1 MNTSPDR
8 KSRWFL
14 LAPLALA
21 PVMWA
26 VAGHTTTAP
35 SPSKAAGA
43 AEVALGASSP
53 VPATPV
59 QQKQS
64 GALDAAKAE
73 QARMAGLT
81 ASVAGGK
88 NIPVNAWADIIEAE
102 CDPRVVTDE
111 KLRAAIKGT
120 GLPWRIR
127 EKISGI
133 EMLLIPPGQFVMG
146 MSVGDDSASSDER
159 PSHEVIL
166 TKPFYLGRTEVTQE
180 QWTRIMGWN
189 ESYFQDFNFEA
200 IPAEDRE
207 QRIVELIEAGYT
219 RQQAE
224 EKLGPVLMKKVETAT
239 WPVETV
245 EPDSIEVFLNKAAL
259 RLPTEAE
266 WEFACRAGTTTS
278 RYGDLDVIAWHSGN
292 SEGRTHPVGAKLPN
306 GFGLYDMIGNVW
318 EWCSDWYGSD
328 YYRNCELGATDPK
341 GPGPGPFRLLRGGS
355 WDHSGDKCRASFRL
369 NHFMGDPRVTDFG
382 FRVARTP

>member
-1 MNTSPDR
+1 MKTSSNWKFR
-8 KSRWFL
+8 ALL
-14 LAPLALA
+14 LASLALVPVMLALA
-21 PVMWA
+21 GQTV
-26 VAGHTTTAP
+26 TAP
-35 SPSKAAGA
+35 IAPKP
-43 AEVALGASSP
+43 V
-53 VPATPV
+53 VPAQAAPSSSSAPA
-59 QQKQS
+59 QQSQS
-64 GALDAAKAE
+64 AALDAAKAE
-73 QARMAGLT
+73 QARLAGLI
-81 ASVAGGK
+81 AAVSGGQG
-88 NIPVNAWADIIEAE
+88 IPVNAWADIIEAE
-102 CDPRVVTDE
+102 CDARVVTDE
-111 KLRAAIKGT
+111 SLRAAIKGT

-127 EKISGI
+127 EKITGI
-133 EMLLIPPGQFVMG
+133 EMLLIPAGKFVMG
-146 MSVGDDSASSDER
+146 MSVGDDGASSDER

-189 ESYFQDFNFEA
+189 ESYFQDFNFEV

-207 QRIVELIEAGYT
+207 QRILELIEAGYT

-224 EKLGPVLMKKVETAT
+224 DKLGPVLMNKVETAT

-266 WEFACRAGTTTS
+266 WEFACRGGTITS
-278 RYGDLDVIAWHSGN
+278 RYGDLDSIAWHAGN
-292 SEGRTHPVGAKLPN
+292 SAGRTHPVGAKLPN

-341 GPGPGPFRLLRGGS
+341 GPGPGPFRVLRGGS
-355 WDHSGDKCRASFRL
+355 WDHQGDKCRVSFRL
-369 NHFMGDPRVTDFG
+369 NHFMGDPRVTDYG

>member
-35 SPSKAAGA
+35 SPSKPAGA

-59 QQKQS
+59 QQTQS

-73 QARMAGLT
+73 QARMAGLIAT
-81 ASVAGGK
+81 VAGGK
-88 NIPVNAWADIIEAE
+88 NIPVNTWADIIEAE
-102 CDPRVVTDE
+102 CDARVVTDE

-146 MSVGDDSASSDER
+146 MSVGDDGASSDER

-189 ESYFQDFNFEA
+189 ESYFQHFNFEA

-207 QRIVELIEAGYT
+207 QR
-219 RQQAE
+219 
-224 EKLGPVLMKKVETAT
+224 
-239 WPVETV
+239 
-245 EPDSIEVFLNKAAL
+245 
-259 RLPTEAE
+259 
-266 WEFACRAGTTTS
+266 
-278 RYGDLDVIAWHSGN
+278 
-292 SEGRTHPVGAKLPN
+292 
-306 GFGLYDMIGNVW
+306 
-318 EWCSDWYGSD
+318 
-328 YYRNCELGATDPK
+328 
-341 GPGPGPFRLLRGGS
+341 
-355 WDHSGDKCRASFRL
+355 
-369 NHFMGDPRVTDFG
+369 
-382 FRVARTP
+382 

>member
-1 MNTSPDR
+1 MNTSPDQ

-14 LAPLALA
+14 LALLTFA
-21 PVMWA
+21 PVLWA
-26 VAGHTTTAP
+26 VAGQTSTVP
-35 SPSKAAGA
+35 SPSKSVAAPQAAPAAAAGA
-43 AEVALGASSP
+43 AQQSPSAALE
-53 VPATPV
+53 T
-59 QQKQS
+59 
-64 GALDAAKAE
+64 AKAE
-73 QARMAGLT
+73 QARMAGLI
-81 ASVAGGK
+81 AAVSGGK
-88 NIPVNAWADIIEAE
+88 NIPVTAWADILEAD
-102 CDPRVVTDE
+102 CDARVVTDD
-111 KLRAAIKGT
+111 KARAAIQGT
-120 GLPWRIR
+120 GLPWRVR
-127 EKISGI
+127 EKITGI

-146 MSVGDDSASSDER
+146 MSVGDDAASSDER
-159 PSHEVIL
+159 PAHEVIL

-207 QRIVELIEAGYT
+207 QRVLELIEAGYT

-224 EKLGPVLMKKVETAT
+224 DKLGPVLMNKVETAT

-245 EPDSIEVFLNKAAL
+245 EPDTIEVFLSKAAL

-266 WEFACRAGTTTS
+266 WEFACRAGTNTS
-278 RYGDLDVIAWHSGN
+278 RYGDLDLIAWHSGN
-292 SEGRTHPVGAKLPN
+292 AEGRTHPVGAKLPN

-328 YYRNCELGATDPK
+328 YYKNCELGATDPR
-341 GPGPGPFRLLRGGS
+341 GPGPVPFRVLRGGS
-355 WDHSGDKCRASFRL
+355 WDHQADKCRVSFRL